1 MAMTNDRDFAATAR
15 LIIDNNL
22 YMVLGT
28 ADASGRPWVSPV
40 YYAPAAYKEF
50 FWVSRHQAMHSRN
63 LTARPEVSIVVFDS
77 SVPIGTGKGVYM
89 SAAGQM
95 VTGDEREEGIQLFSR
110 RSVRH
115 GGREWTLEDVE
126 SPASLRLYRAT
137 VVDLYVLDEHD
148 ERVHVKGL

>member
-1 MAMTNDRDFAATAR
+1 MADPVKQPAHPYWGG
-15 LIIDNNL
+15 LS
-22 YMVLGT
+22 V
-28 ADASGRPWVSPV
+28 RPNGQPNPPGQ
-40 YYAPAAYKEF
+40 PALLF
-50 FWVSRHQAMHSRN
+50 RN

-77 SVPIGTGKGVYM
+77 SVPIGTGKCVYM
-89 SAAGQM
+89 SAAGEM

-110 RSVRH
+110 RSVGH

-137 VVDLYVLDEHD
+137 AVDLYVLDEHD